1 MTSPE
6 TRQVLTVRRR
16 SIFVEKVGVVGGGT
30 MGAGIAEVC
39 AKAGSTVVV
48 AETKQEFADAA
59 QARIEK
65 SIARGVKSGKLSQ
78 DDADA
83 ALARVTVTV
92 DMEDL
97 ADSDLVIEAA
107 PEVESIKADIFA
119 RLDKIVKP
127 SGILATNTS
136 SLPVVKM
143 AQATSRPG
151 QVVGV
156 HFFNPV
162 PVMPLVEV
170 VSALTTDEE
179 TATAVFDYVK
189 NTLGKTTVRA
199 GDRAG
204 FIVNAL
210 LIPYLT
216 SAVRMLESGYATK
229 EDIDAAMKGGAGYP
243 MGPLTLIDTVGLDI
257 TLNAAQSLYDEF
269 AEPHYAPP
277 ALLRRMVDAGRL
289 GKKSGKGFY
298 DYS

>member
-1 MTSPE
+1 M
-6 TRQVLTVRRR
+6 
-16 SIFVEKVGVVGGGT
+16 EKVGVIGGGT

-39 AKAGSTVVV
+39 AKSGSEVIVV
-48 AETKQEFADAA
+48 ETKQEFADAA
-59 QARIEK
+59 KARIEK
-65 SIARGVKSGKLSQ
+65 SIGRGVKAGKLSQ
-78 DDADA
+78 EDADA
-83 ALARVTVTV
+83 ALARVTVTLKL
-92 DMEDL
+92 EDL
-97 ADSDLVIEAA
+97 ADRDLVIEAA
-107 PEVESIKADIFA
+107 PEVESIKTDIFA
-119 RLDKIVKP
+119 KLDTIVKP

-136 SLPVVKM
+136 SIPVIKM
-143 AQATSRPG
+143 AQATNRPG

-162 PVMPLVEV
+162 PIMPLVEV
-170 VSALTTDEE
+170 ISALTTEE
-179 TATAVFDYVK
+179 EAATAVYDYVK
-189 NTLGKTTVRA
+189 NTLGKTAVRA

-277 ALLRRMVDAGRL
+277 ALLRRMVEAGRL

>member
-1 MTSPE
+1 MA
-6 TRQVLTVRRR
+6 
-16 SIFVEKVGVVGGGT
+16 VELIGVVGGGT

-39 AKAGSTVVV
+39 AKAGSDVIVLETSEEFAEAARKRV
-48 AETKQEFADAA
+48 AGSIGKGVARGKITQEEADAA
-59 QARIEK
+59 
-65 SIARGVKSGKLSQ
+65 V
-78 DDADA
+78 
-83 ALARVTVTV
+83 ARVRVTTDV
-92 DMEDL
+92 SDL
-97 ADSDLVIEAA
+97 ADRDLVIEAA
-107 PEVESIKADIFA
+107 PEVESLKVDIFTK
-119 RLDKIVKP
+119 LDAVVKP

-136 SLPVVKM
+136 SLPVIKM

-151 QVVGV
+151 RVVGV

-162 PVMPLVEV
+162 PVMPLVEII
-170 VSALTTDEE
+170 SALTTEEE
-179 TATAVFDYVK
+179 TANAVFDYVK

-229 EDIDAAMKGGAGYP
+229 EDIDAAMKGGCGYP

-289 GKKSGKGFY
+289 GRKTGQGFY
-298 DYS
+298 SYN

>member
-1 MTSPE
+1 ME
-6 TRQVLTVRRR
+6 L
-16 SIFVEKVGVVGGGT
+16 VGVIGGGT

-39 AKAGSTVVV
+39 IKAGSSVLIL
-48 AETKQEFADAA
+48 ETKPEYAEAA

-65 SIARGVKSGKLSQ
+65 SLARGVKAGKLDQ
-78 DDADA
+78 DAADA
-83 ALARVTVTV
+83 ALARVRVTL
-92 DMEDL
+92 DIEDF
-97 ADSDLVIEAA
+97 ADRDLVIEAA
-107 PEVESIKADIFA
+107 PEIESLKVDIFQK
-119 RLDKIVKP
+119 LDKIVKP
-127 SGILATNTS
+127 SGILASNTS
-136 SLPVVKM
+136 SIPLIKM
-143 AQATSRPG
+143 ANATQRPG

-162 PVMPLVEV
+162 PVMPLVEIV
-170 VSALTTDEE
+170 VSLVTSEE
-179 TATAVFDYVK
+179 TVLAVTDYAK
-189 NTLGKTTVRA
+189 NTLRKKTVRA

-216 SAVRMLESGYATK
+216 SAIRMLESGYATA
-229 EDIDAAMKGGAGYP
+229 EDIDEAMKGGCGYP

-257 TLNAAQSLYDEF
+257 TLAAAESLYAEF

-277 ALLRRMVDAGRL
+277 TLLKRKVDAGQL

>member
-1 MTSPE
+1 M
-6 TRQVLTVRRR
+6 
-16 SIFVEKVGVVGGGT
+16 EKVGVIGGGT

-39 AKAGSTVVV
+39 AKAGSDVIVV
-48 AETKQEFADAA
+48 ETKQEFADAA
-59 QARIEK
+59 VARIEK
-65 SIARGVKSGKLSQ
+65 SIARGVKAGKLSQ
-78 DDADA
+78 EDADA
-83 ALARVTVTV
+83 ALARVSVTLTL
-92 DMEDL
+92 DDL
-97 ADSDLVIEAA
+97 ADRDLIIEAA
-107 PEVESIKADIFA
+107 PEVEAIKTDIFA
-119 RLDKIVKP
+119 RLDGIAKP
-127 SGILATNTS
+127 SAILATNTS
-136 SLPVVKM
+136 SIPVIKM
-143 AQATSRPG
+143 AQATTRPG

-170 VSALTTDEE
+170 ISALTTDEAA
-179 TATAVFDYVK
+179 ATAVFDYVK
-189 NTLGKTTVRA
+189 NTLGKSAVRA

-210 LIPYLT
+210 LVPYLT

-277 ALLRRMVDAGRL
+277 ALLRRMVEAGRL
-289 GKKSGKGFY
+289 GRKSGQGFY

>member
-1 MTSPE
+1 ME
-6 TRQVLTVRRR
+6 L
-16 SIFVEKVGVVGGGT
+16 IGVVGGGT

-39 AKAGSTVVV
+39 AKAGSDVIVLETSEEFAEAARKRV
-48 AETKQEFADAA
+48 AGSIGKGVARGKITQEEADAA
-59 QARIEK
+59 
-65 SIARGVKSGKLSQ
+65 V
-78 DDADA
+78 
-83 ALARVTVTV
+83 ARVRVTTDV
-92 DMEDL
+92 TDL
-97 ADSDLVIEAA
+97 ADRDLVIEAA
-107 PEVESIKADIFA
+107 PEIESLKVEIFNNHVA
-119 RLDKIVKP
+119 VVKP

-136 SLPVVKM
+136 SLPVIKM

-162 PVMPLVEV
+162 PVMPLVEII
-170 VSALTTDEE
+170 SALTTEEE
-179 TATAVFDYVK
+179 TANAVFDYVK

-229 EDIDAAMKGGAGYP
+229 EDIDAAMKGGCGYP
-243 MGPLTLIDTVGLDI
+243 MGPLTLIDTVGLDV

-289 GKKSGKGFY
+289 GRKTGQGFY
-298 DYS
+298 SYN

>member
-1 MTSPE
+1 M
-6 TRQVLTVRRR
+6 
-16 SIFVEKVGVVGGGT
+16 EKVGVVGGGT